1 MTVWTWAITYGDE
14 PEIVFLGRPLYAVVI
29 EELAVA
35 LMSRCRTHRT
45 YSALNR
51 VVQWAGRRE
60 VEVAVI
66 PADPELLADLDP
78 DGFWTL
84 AALAERDDDL

>member
-1 MTVWTWAITYGDE
+1 M
-14 PEIVFLGRPLYAVVI
+14 
-29 EELAVA
+29 
-35 LMSRCRTHRT
+35 
-45 YSALNR
+45 
-51 VVQWAGRRE
+51 
-60 VEVAVI
+60 I